1 MKDLPVITFAFSAG
15 MLASINP
22 CGFAMLPA
30 FLAYHVAGEHG
41 APEADDIS
49 RTLNSL
55 RLSLLA
61 TLGFVGVFLAAGVL
75 LTLGGRGLITITPW
89 AGLAI
94 GALLV
99 ALGVWT
105 LVSKRSFRL
114 NLPGPAWDYTSRSP
128 RNMVLFGIAYAT
140 ASLGCTLPVFLAM
153 AGSALAMQSYV
164 SGLLVFLSYGVGMGV
179 VLAAVAVGAALFR
192 DAVSR
197 YIRRILPYVHMVSAL
212 ALIGAGL
219 YLVYYQISVSPIVRG
234 GLP

>member
-114 NLPGPAWDYTSRSP
+114 NRSEEHTSELQSP
-128 RNMVLFGIAYAT
+128 TN
-140 ASLGCTLPVFLAM
+140 
-153 AGSALAMQSYV
+153 
-164 SGLLVFLSYGVGMGV
+164 
-179 VLAAVAVGAALFR
+179 
-192 DAVSR
+192 
-197 YIRRILPYVHMVSAL
+197 
-212 ALIGAGL
+212 
-219 YLVYYQISVSPIVRG
+219 
-234 GLP
+234 